1 MNIVIT
7 GFMGT
12 GKTTVG
18 QQVAELTARTF
29 IDTDTEIERREGKT
43 IPQIFAED
51 GEFVF
56 RAMER
61 KLCVEL
67 AGQHDLVIATG
78 GGMLVDEGNR
88 ALMLASGF
96 VVCLDAAPEA
106 IAARLGETE
115 DRPLAKHWE
124 TLLEKRREVYAT
136 IPTHVDTTDKSPDE
150 IAQEIIA
157 LWRSA

>member
-1 MNIVIT
+1 
-7 GFMGT
+7 MGT

-18 QQVAELTARTF
+18 QQIAQLTGRTF
-29 IDTDTEIERREGKT
+29 MDTDTEIARREGKT

-61 KLCVEL
+61 HLCVEL
-67 AGQHDLVIATG
+67 AARHGLVIATG

-88 ALMLASGF
+88 ALMLASSF
-96 VVCLDAAPEA
+96 VVCLDATREA
-106 IAARLGETE
+106 IAARLAEVD

-124 TLLEKRREVYAT
+124 TLLEKRRDVYAA

-150 IAQEIIA
+150 IAEEIIA